1 MILFPATCVGL
12 VGAHAHAAHSPPA
25 AYLRVSHF
33 GSSVHAARQGR
44 PLRSF
49 SLFKLSFWAAHGEC
63 WLVTCHEN
71 SFDAKQRE
79 NVITSKQD
87 KITASIMFIY
97 LSKKVSEHKNHHVIK
112 ITTLL
117 NWKGAGGKRNLCSHF
132 VT

>member
-1 MILFPATCVGL
+1 MILFSAISVGL
-12 VGAHAHAAHSPPA
+12 VGAHAHAVHSPH

-33 GSSVHAARQGR
+33 GTPSVMPPGARQGR

-87 KITASIMFIY
+87 NG
-97 LSKKVSEHKNHHVIK
+97 LNHVH
-112 ITTLL
+112 LL
-117 NWKGAGGKRNLCSHF
+117 EQKGEG
-132 VT
+132 T